1 MRAIVQRVKSSKV
14 EVDGKIVGEI
24 GPGLNVL
31 LGVEK
36 GDTGRDLDWMLEKVL
51 NLRVFADEEDRM
63 NRSLLD
69 VSGELLVVSQF
80 TLLGD
85 CRRGRRPSYIAAAG
99 PEEANR
105 LYGVFCAKA
114 RERGVTVAEGVFR
127 AMMDVHILNDGPVTI
142 LLDSRKQF

>member
-85 CRRGRRPSYIAAAG
+85 CRRGRRPSYTAAAG